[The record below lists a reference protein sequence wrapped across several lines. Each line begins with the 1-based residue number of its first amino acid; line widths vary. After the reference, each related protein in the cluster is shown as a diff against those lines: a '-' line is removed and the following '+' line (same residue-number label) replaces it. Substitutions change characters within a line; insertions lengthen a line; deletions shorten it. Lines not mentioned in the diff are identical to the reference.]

1 MIENMENKKV
11 IDYPAEIIF
20 KAIFRNKPYTGDCIK
35 TILYENERDG
45 CVTTRE
51 SSGGKFISY
60 TITAVMDSEDQLNKI
75 CTEVTMLEG
84 FMSMF

>member
-1 MIENMENKKV
+1 MIENSNNKKI

-20 KAIFRNKPYTGDCIK
+20 KAVFRNRPYTKESIK
-35 TILYENERDG
+35 TILHENERSG
-45 CVTTRE
+45 SVTGKE

-60 TITAVMDSEDQLNKI
+60 TVTSVMDSEDQLNKI

>member
-1 MIENMENKKV
+1 MIENSNNKKI

-20 KAIFRNKPYTGDCIK
+20 KAVFRNKPYTMESIK
-35 TILYENERDG
+35 TILYENERRG
-45 CVTTRE
+45 SVTCKE
-51 SSGGKFISY
+51 SFGGKFISY
-60 TITAVMDSEDQLNKI
+60 TITAVMDSEDQLYKI

>member
-20 KAIFRNKPYTGDCIK
+20 KAVFRNKPYTMESIK
-35 TILYENERDG
+35 TILHENERNG
-45 CVTTRE
+45 TVTGKE